1 MVGTYIFHFVCKLI
15 AFFYICASVGSLLS
29 VEASTVLHVL
39 TVLCDALNSLIGT
52 VEIISHIDDLQKIK
66 KQQEVNKVR

>member
-1 MVGTYIFHFVCKLI
+1 M
-15 AFFYICASVGSLLS
+15 
-29 VEASTVLHVL
+29 EASTVLHVL
-39 TVLCDALNSLIGT
+39 TVLCDALNALIGT